1 MKDSLVVDEY
11 CLVCLSPKGLLGVVG
26 FMKALLFMARV
37 VVIIIVRRMATMSV
51 LVVGCLGVERNA
63 GLESEE
69 KFCTGADVLFTLC

>member
-37 VVIIIVRRMATMSV
+37 VVIIIVRRMATMSD
-51 LVVGCLGVERNA
+51 LLVGCLGVDKK
-63 GLESEE
+63 LESEE
-69 KFCTGADVLFTLC
+69 KFCTDVTC

>member
-51 LVVGCLGVERNA
+51 LVVGCLGVERNE

-69 KFCTGADVLFTLC
+69 KFCTVVDVLFT

>member
-69 KFCTGADVLFTLC
+69 NFCTGADVLFTLC